1 MAEAELTREGIY
13 AAFREKVL
21 AYLLEKTDRSEDAE
35 DLCEDVFEQIA
46 RSLPRFDPEKA
57 SLSTW
62 IYRIT
67 RYTLTDYYR
76 TRHPAGSLT
85 EELPAPDDPEAQLL
99 RQQMLERLAELL
111 TTLETQQ
118 RDILVLRYYKGYSL
132 TKIAALTGISYGM
145 VKVKHRQALKT
156 LKTQLL

>member
-1 MAEAELTREGIY
+1 MAGAELTREGLY
-13 AAFREKVL
+13 TAYREKVL
-21 AYLLEKTDRSEDAE
+21 AYLLEKIDRPEDAE

-57 SLSTW
+57 SVSTW

-76 TRHPAGSLT
+76 TNRPTMPLP
-85 EELPAPDDPEAQLL
+85 EELPAADDPEAQLL
-99 RQQMLERLAELL
+99 RQETLARLAELL
-111 TTLETQQ
+111 SELETQQ
-118 RDILVLRYYKGYSL
+118 RDILVLRYYEDYSL

-145 VKVKHRQALKT
+145 VKVKHRQALKA
-156 LKTQLL
+156 LQAKLN